1 METKSDIESKEDVLR
16 LVTLF
21 YEKAIPDEVI
31 GHFFTKVVQL
41 DFEKHIPLIAEFWL
55 GILLGN
61 SEYKGNPMEAHVKLN
76 QRSPLEQK
84 HFDRWLALWKQ
95 TIAENF
101 SGPKADEAAS
111 RAETIAQLMLYKLNS
126 A

>member
-1 METKSDIESKEDVLR
+1 MRDIATKEDVLQ

-41 DFEKHIPLIAEFWL
+41 DFEKHIPKIADFWS

-61 SEYKGNPMEAHVKLN
+61 SEYKGNPMEAHIKLN
-76 QRSPLEQK
+76 QLSPLEQK
-84 HFDRWLALWKQ
+84 HFDRWLELWKE

-101 SGPKADEAAS
+101 AGPKADEASS
-111 RAETIAQLMLYKLNS
+111 RAETIAQLMLFRVAGEK
-126 A
+126 

>member
-1 METKSDIESKEDVLR
+1 MEDIQTKEDVLR

-41 DFEKHIPLIAEFWL
+41 DFEKHIPKIADFWS

-76 QRSPLEQK
+76 ERSPLQQK
-84 HFDRWLALWKQ
+84 HFDRWLTLWKE
-95 TIAENF
+95 TITENF
-101 SGPKADEAAS
+101 SGPKADEATS
-111 RAETIAQLMLYKLNS
+111 RAETIAQLILYRVSNP
-126 A
+126 